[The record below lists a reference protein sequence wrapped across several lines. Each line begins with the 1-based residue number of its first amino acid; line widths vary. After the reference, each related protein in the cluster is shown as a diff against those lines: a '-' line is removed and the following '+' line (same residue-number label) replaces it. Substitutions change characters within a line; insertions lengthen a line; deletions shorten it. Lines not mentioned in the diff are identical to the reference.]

1 MPVNSHHP
9 DYDANL
15 VAWQRAR
22 DVIAG
27 EDAVKTAGV
36 KYLPRLD
43 SQTDDEYNAY
53 KARAAFF
60 NATSRIADGYVGRIF
75 RRDPTFKL
83 PDASAGIGRALDAFV
98 ADSDLLGTPL
108 TAYAKN
114 VAHEV
119 ITVGRAGTLVDWE
132 DISEKRAFAVMYETE
147 QIINWHS
154 ERVNGHNVLSLVVL
168 KEHGSNKA
176 QTTPNAEVL
185 ADGHQ
190 DVFRPEHVEQIR
202 VLKLVPGAS
211 RTGDQNGAHGVTRPT
226 DWQYQVEIWQHQQVK
241 SKRSKSEWVVV
252 ETRTPLRLGKPL
264 PLIPF
269 VFHGPKHSL
278 PKVDKLPLADV
289 IAVNLDHYRLNAD
302 YKHGIHYTA
311 LPTAWVSGFEKT
323 SNLRIG
329 SSTVWESETPGA
341 TAGFLEFHGQG
352 LSTFERAMTQDEQ
365 LMAVLGSRMLEE
377 QKRVGETAASIELRQ
392 SGENS
397 VLSSVSLSISDS
409 LSHVLRWVYWWN
421 STEPTPEAIGDKT
434 VLMTLNSDFSLNGM
448 ASNEINAV
456 VAAWKAGAISRDT
469 MFDLFRI
476 GDVLPVG
483 RSNDEETKLLQ
494 NQKPEI
500 GNLKPE
506 SASARAPLPTAT
518 VDNPGAHGVTR
529 PT

>member
-1 MPVNSHHP
+1 VPVNSTHP

-15 VAWQRAR
+15 IAWQRAR

-43 SQTDDEYNAY
+43 SQTDDEYTAY

-60 NATSRIADGYVGRIF
+60 NATARIADGYVGRIF
-75 RRDPTFKL
+75 RREPTFKL
-83 PDASAGIGRALDAFV
+83 PDASAGIGRALDTFV
-98 ADSDLLGTPL
+98 ADADLLGTPL
-108 TAYAKN
+108 TAFAKN

-119 ITVGRAGTLVDWE
+119 ITVGRAGSLVDWE
-132 DISEKRAFAVMYETE
+132 DLSEKRAYAVMYETE
-147 QIINWHS
+147 QIINWHT
-154 ERVNGHNVLSLVVL
+154 ERVNGRNVLTLVVL
-168 KEHGSNKA
+168 KEHGSNKQQIPTDA
-176 QTTPNAEVL
+176 GQP
-185 ADGHQ
+185 AD
-190 DVFRPEHVEQIR
+190 DFRPEHVEQIR
-202 VLKLVPGAS
+202 VLKLVPGATPAADGS
-211 RTGDQNGAHGVTRPT
+211 KS
-226 DWQYQVEIWQHQQVK
+226 WSYQVEIWQQQRGK
-241 SKRSKSEWVVV
+241 TKRSKAEWILV

-264 PLIPF
+264 PQIPF

-302 YKHGIHYTA
+302 YKHGMHFTA
-311 LPTAWVSGFEKT
+311 LPTAWVSGFDKT

-329 SSTVWESETPGA
+329 SSTAWVAETPGA

-397 VLSSVSLSISDS
+397 VLSAVSLSISDS

-434 VLMTLNSDFSLNGM
+434 VLMTLNSDFSLKGM
-448 ASNEINAV
+448 ASDEINAV
-456 VAAWKAGAISRDT
+456 VVAWKAGAISRDT
-469 MFDLFRI
+469 MFDLFRM

-483 RSNDEETKLLQ
+483 RSNDEEKALVQSQAPKVQSPAAAAPAQVQPPTK
-494 NQKPEI
+494 NQ
-500 GNLKPE
+500 
-506 SASARAPLPTAT
+506 
-518 VDNPGAHGVTR
+518 
-529 PT
+529 